1 MQKAWRQPKPAEEPR
16 EALCT
21 FKRQLVDF
29 EDFKDSLQLLII
41 SIDFFLKLQFVE
53 SYLLNIIH
61 FVIFLK
67 YFPQSA

>member
-1 MQKAWRQPKPAEEPR
+1 MQKAWRQPKPAEEPQ

-41 SIDFFLKLQFVE
+41 STDFFLKLQFVE
-53 SYLLNIIH
+53 SNLLNIIH
-61 FVIFLK
+61 FVIF
-67 YFPQSA
+67 